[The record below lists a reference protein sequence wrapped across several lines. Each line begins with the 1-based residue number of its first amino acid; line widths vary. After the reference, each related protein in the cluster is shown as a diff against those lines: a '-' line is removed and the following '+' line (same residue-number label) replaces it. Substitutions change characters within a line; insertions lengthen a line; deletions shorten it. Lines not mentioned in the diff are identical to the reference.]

1 MNEENKE
8 KETKDLVPIQDEID
22 IFKKFDE
29 MDDSLVLAEVEKKA
43 VDVWVYH
50 FKQSGH
56 DIWGLSKEGIDQC
69 AIHLGKTGIALRED
83 DVTYQLDPTSPEHV
97 IFTAKVSKH
106 LVDDQGHEAGVE
118 TAIGVKRQSTMRKI
132 KMNDPPYYNMV
143 ANDFWAE
150 QGAMKAIRNAK
161 MRLIPEEIKS
171 RVIANAKKSKGKV
184 KSFQGETQQEQKK
197 KEKPKP
203 ANSDLT
209 NPEVSP
215 FDKKSDLPNN
225 NAHIPDETPET
236 ETLQL
241 RPASKHQQNKVTS
254 MQQTMT
260 DKYGFVPV
268 EVLEKMDEKAGSHNI
283 IDYSDIQA
291 EKVIEYFQWVFD
303 EMDGKH
309 K

>member
-8 KETKDLVPIQDEID
+8 KETKELVPIQDEID

-29 MDDSLVLAEVEKKA
+29 MDDSLVLAEVESKA

-50 FKQSGH
+50 FTQSGH
-56 DIWGLSKEGIDQC
+56 EIWGLSKEGIDQC

-83 DVTYQLDPTSPEHV
+83 AVTYQLDPTSPEHV

-106 LVDDQGHEAGVE
+106 LIDDQGHEAGVE

-132 KMNDPPYYNMV
+132 KTNDPPYYNMV

-184 KSFQGETQQEQKK
+184 KTFKGETQQEKK
-197 KEKPKP
+197 KEKPVPVETKTE
-203 ANSDLT
+203 S
-209 NPEVSP
+209 
-215 FDKKSDLPNN
+215 KSDLPNN
-225 NAHIPDETPET
+225 NSQIPEDTPET
-236 ETLQL
+236 ESLQL
-241 RPASKHQQNKVTS
+241 RPASKSQQTKVTS

-260 DKYGFVPV
+260 DKYNFAPV
-268 EVLEKMDEKAGSHNI
+268 DVLEKMDEKAGAHNVI
-283 IDYSDIQA
+283 EYSDIQA